1 MVALGVGTHRALSCY
16 LLLCM
21 RSLEMVAVVGG
32 FPLQFRCRR
41 QRPQDAWVAQ
51 LVKCLPSA
59 QVMILGSWDQEA
71 GILLLPLPLPAT
83 LPACSF
89 SLSNK

>member
-21 RSLEMVAVVGG
+21 RSLEMVAMVGG
-32 FPLQFRCRR
+32 FPLKLFRCRR

-51 LVKCLPSA
+51 LVK
-59 QVMILGSWDQEA
+59 
-71 GILLLPLPLPAT
+71 
-83 LPACSF
+83 
-89 SLSNK
+89 